1 MNRAQNAPEESF
13 VDKKSQLDPIE
24 EALRELE
31 QAEQAR
37 LFQPTRVDAN
47 QLVTA
52 SQDEGRVSRRVV
64 RFWWSAVAAA
74 VLLATGVSTWL
85 FQAELSA
92 VRDRSMLASREV
104 TTIPGDCSDWS
115 ILGCVTGPSQ
125 LASAAC
131 GAHDYDTDG
140 DVDLADFRA
149 YQLACANHLR

>member
-1 MNRAQNAPEESF
+1 M
-13 VDKKSQLDPIE
+13 DKKSQLDPIE

-104 TTIPGDCSDWS
+104 ATIPGDCSDWS